1 MSKVSNLCQNK
12 QNKPSRVYWGSCFIL
27 SGAVQRVHLL
37 LVKWNVRVEERR
49 RCELQY
55 RAPAAGEEEMWATIQ
70 SSSSRRGG
78 DVSYN
83 TELQQPGQFLWWY
96 TVCSSSGA
104 ELVVSSVDLYC
115 PGPQYPHCSYICH
128 RSHHSLL
135 SPGAVK
141 RTQTSVTNIL
151 TGSRVHSYA
160 LKAS

>member
-1 MSKVSNLCQNK
+1 M
-12 QNKPSRVYWGSCFIL
+12 
-27 SGAVQRVHLL
+27 
-37 LVKWNVRVEERR
+37 
-49 RCELQY
+49 
-55 RAPAAGEEEMWATIQ
+55 
-70 SSSSRRGG
+70 
-78 DVSYN
+78 SYN

-141 RTQTSVTNIL
+141 RTQTSVTDIL
-151 TGSRVHSYA
+151 TVAPYRLPNYNYNIKCTELEKRINSFDFLSATSTWCSNIPIIENWTFLCKLSEIKRILPPTISSTQRIGKKGDCWVIKS
-160 LKAS
+160 